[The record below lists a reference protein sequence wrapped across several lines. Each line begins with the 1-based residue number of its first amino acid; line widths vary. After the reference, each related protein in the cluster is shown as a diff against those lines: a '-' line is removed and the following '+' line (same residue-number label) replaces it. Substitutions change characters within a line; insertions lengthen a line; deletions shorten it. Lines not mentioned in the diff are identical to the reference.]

1 MTRSFLLLIL
11 ALFAITADRAEAHVG
26 SPDLF
31 YSGKVGPYS
40 ARITIRMPRVIPGRA
55 EISARVESNKPLNV
69 SFLPLYARTEVKNAP
84 PPDVGHLARGETN
97 LYAGELWLM
106 SFGAYSVEVRLKG
119 EEGSGSVQ
127 IPLTSVATRQ
137 LPMPSLLSN
146 ILLVLGGI
154 LIFGAIG
161 IAYGA
166 GREATLAATQ
176 VPVRSD
182 RRKGI
187 IAATI
192 TIVGLTGAL
201 IGGRRWWM
209 VEENAFRRHL
219 REGAWPDLVAVAK
232 VSDGQRLLR
241 LEIGKDAY
249 KPPQVPPLIP
259 DHGKLVHMFL
269 IREGSLDAF
278 AHVHPI
284 RLGGHA
290 YDLVVPP
297 LPAGRYQVYC
307 DLTFE
312 GGASSTAMTWVD
324 LPAPPPPAA
333 AAAVNDS
340 SLESDPDDSWATY
353 EPKIVPG
360 PKEPEPVFRLE
371 NGTTVQWKAQKPIR
385 AQSETSLLFE
395 IRDAAGKPLAL
406 EPYMGMQSHA
416 AVRRTDGA
424 VFSHLHPSGNFS
436 MAAQSF
442 FAAKLARETGTA
454 MPMHHSPEAIAPAQA
469 TETVPAQSLDAANAT
484 LSFPYEFPEPGEY
497 RIWVQFKS
505 AGKVQTAV
513 FDGEVL

>member
-1 MTRSFLLLIL
+1 MTRYLLLLIL
-11 ALFAITADRAEAHVG
+11 ALFALIADKAEAHVG

-55 EISARVESNKPLNV
+55 EISARIESSKPVDV
-69 SFLPLYARTEVKNAP
+69 SFLPLYGRTDAKNAP

-137 LPMPSLLSN
+137 LPMPALLSN
-146 ILLVLGGI
+146 ILLALGGI
-154 LIFGAIG
+154 LILGAIG

-176 VPVRSD
+176 VPVTSD

-192 TIVGLTGAL
+192 TFVGLTGAL
-201 IGGRRWWM
+201 IGGRRWWT
-209 VEENAFRRHL
+209 VEENAFRRYL
-219 REGAWPDLVAVAK
+219 REGAWPDLVAEAK
-232 VSDGQRLLR
+232 VSDGQRVLR
-241 LEIGKDAY
+241 LEIGKNAY
-249 KPPQVPPLIP
+249 QPPQVPPLIP
-259 DHGKLVHMFL
+259 DHGKMVHMFL

-278 AHVHPI
+278 AHVHPL

-290 YDLVVPP
+290 YALAVPP
-297 LPAGRYQVYC
+297 LPAGRYQIYC
-307 DLTFE
+307 DLTYE
-312 GGASSTAMTWVD
+312 GGASSTAVTSVD
-324 LPAPPPPAA
+324 LPAPPPAA
-333 AAAVNDS
+333 AAAALSDS
-340 SLESDPDDSWATY
+340 SLEPDLDDSWATY
-353 EPKIVPG
+353 SPNVVPG
-360 PKEPEPVFRLE
+360 PKEPEPLFRLE
-371 NGTTVQWKAQKPIR
+371 DGTTVRWKAQKPIR
-385 AQSETSLLFE
+385 AQSETPLQFE

-416 AVRRTDGA
+416 AVRRADGA

-454 MPMHHSPEAIAPAQA
+454 VLTHHSPDAKAPAQA
-469 TETVPAQSLDAANAT
+469 TKTAPAPSVDAADAT
-484 LSFPYEFPEPGEY
+484 LSFPYEFPESGEY
-497 RIWVQFKS
+497 RIWMQFKS

-513 FDGEVL
+513 FDAEVL